1 MIILDD
7 LNIVEGIFKVIIFQ
21 SNNHY
26 TVAKFVLNEK
36 EEKIL
41 TVTGYLS
48 EILEDTPYRL
58 KGIYKEHPKYG
69 MQFDISSYERI
80 LPTDNDSLVRYFSSS
95 FFPGIGK
102 KAAANIVSQLG
113 KDCISLLKKDNEIIY
128 QVSGLSKK
136 QRESVLNGIKSDI
149 SIDDSVVFL
158 TQHGMT
164 LRNVMKV
171 EAVYE
176 GKAIEIIK
184 ENPYQMIVDIDG
196 IGFKTADKIAKN
208 LGFEEDHP
216 YRMKAAVI
224 SIMNDLTMASGNTYT
239 NRKDIL
245 NSLIKNF
252 SYVDEDVFDEWISEL
267 IMERLIYIED
277 DDYYP
282 IAQYDAEK
290 GIATF
295 LSGFPY
301 VEVSEVKDDTLDDKI
316 ATLQLR
322 YNIQYEERQIDAI
335 EKFFKQ
341 PFSIIT
347 GGPGTGKTT
356 IVRAIIDLYKDI
368 FPMHKIAV
376 CAPTGRAA
384 KRLGELSQVETSTI
398 HSLLKWDLETN
409 IFSINEEDPIDAN
422 LLIIDEF
429 SMVDSWLFYNLLKA
443 SSNIGRILLI
453 GDEDQ
458 LPSVGPGFVLKDL
471 ISSNQFHV
479 SRLEKIFRQKEG
491 SDVVKLANEIKNGKC
506 DVLQCAKDAKL
517 FTCQNFQV
525 KEQIIKI
532 VANAF
537 EKGYSIND
545 IQVLAPMYNGV
556 AGIDSL
562 NKALQELCNPPEP
575 LKREI
580 NVGYRTFRENDKVL
594 QLKNQPDDGVY
605 NGDIGTIIEIVYEKE
620 DYNHQSRMII
630 DFDGVIVEYTRDNFN
645 VITHAYCISIHKS
658 QGSEYPIVIM
668 PILKDYY
675 YMLQRRL
682 IYTGITRAKK
692 SLVLLGSE
700 SVLKE
705 GINKEE
711 RHPRKTKLKERILKY
726 CA

>member
-1 MIILDD
+1 MDE
-7 LNIVEGIFKVIIFQ
+7 LNVIEGIFKVIIFQ
-21 SNNHY
+21 GSNQY
-26 TVAKFVLNEK
+26 TVAKFILNEK
-36 EEKIL
+36 DEKVL

-58 KGIYKEHPKYG
+58 KGVYKEHPKYG
-69 MQFDISSYERI
+69 MQFDIVAYERI
-80 LPTDNDSLVRYFSSS
+80 TPTDDDSLIRYFSSP
-95 FFPGIGK
+95 FFHGIGK
-102 KAAANIVSQLG
+102 KAATAIVSQLG
-113 KDCISLLKKDNEIIY
+113 NDCISLLKKDIEIIY
-128 QVSGLSKK
+128 QVNGLSKK
-136 QRESVLNGIKSDI
+136 QRESVMQGISNDI

-164 LRNVMKV
+164 LRNIMKV
-171 EAVYE
+171 EAIYE
-176 GKAIEIIK
+176 DQAIAIIK

-196 IGFKTADKIAKN
+196 IGFKTADKLAKS

-239 NRKDIL
+239 SRDEIL
-245 NSLIKNF
+245 YTLRKNF
-252 SYVDEDVFDEWISEL
+252 TYVDEELFDDWIAEL
-267 IMERLIYIED
+267 VMERLIYIEED
-277 DDYYP
+277 AYYP

-301 VEVSEVKDDTLDDKI
+301 VEVEEVQDTTLKDKI
-316 ATLQLR
+316 AILQTR
-322 YNIQYEERQIDAI
+322 YAIDYEEKQITAI
-335 EKFFKQ
+335 EKFFQQ

-356 IVRAIIDLYKDI
+356 IVRAIIDLYKDL

-384 KRLGELSQVETSTI
+384 KRLGELSQVETCTI

-409 IFSINEEDPIDAN
+409 TFGVNEQDPIDAN

-429 SMVDSWLFYNLLKA
+429 SMVDSWLFYNVLKA
-443 SSNIGRILLI
+443 SNGVGRILLI

-471 ISSNQFHV
+471 IASNLFQV
-479 SRLEKIFRQKEG
+479 SRLDKIFRQKEG
-491 SDVVKLANEIKNGKC
+491 SDVVKLANEIKKGSC
-506 DVLQCAKDAKL
+506 DTLKHGNDVKL
-517 FTCQNFQV
+517 FSCLNYQV
-525 KEQIIKI
+525 KDQIIKI

-537 EKGYSIND
+537 DKGYSINEV
-545 IQVLAPMYNGV
+545 QVLAPMYNGV
-556 AGIDSL
+556 AGIDAL
-562 NKALQELCNPPEP
+562 NKALQELCNPAQAN
-575 LKREI
+575 KRELR
-580 NVGYRTFRENDKVL
+580 VGYRIFRENDKVL

-605 NGDIGTIIEIVYEKE
+605 NGDIGTIVEIVYEAE
-620 DYNHQSRMII
+620 DYHKQKRII
-630 DFDGVIVEYTRDNFN
+630 VDFDGIIVEYTSDNFY

-668 PILKDYY
+668 PILKDYH

-700 SVLKE
+700 AVLKE
-705 GINKEE
+705 GINKED
-711 RHPRKTKLKERILKY
+711 RHPRKTKLKERIIKY

>member
-1 MIILDD
+1 MEE
-7 LNIVEGIFKVIIFQ
+7 LNVIEGVFKVIIFQ
-21 SNNHY
+21 STNQY

-36 EEKIL
+36 DEKML

-48 EILEDTPYRL
+48 EVLEDTPYRL

-69 MQFDISSYERI
+69 MQFDIVSYERI
-80 LPTDNDSLVRYFSSS
+80 MPTDNDSLIRYFSSS

-102 KAAANIVSQLG
+102 KAATNIVSQLG
-113 KDCISLLKKDNEIIY
+113 SDCISLLKKDIEIVFQIN
-128 QVSGLSKK
+128 GLSKK
-136 QRESVLNGIKSDI
+136 QRDSIIQGIQNDI
-149 SIDDSVVFL
+149 SIDDSIVFL
-158 TQHGMT
+158 TQHGMS

-171 EAVYE
+171 EATYE
-176 GKAIEIIK
+176 DKAISIIK

-196 IGFKTADKIAKN
+196 IGFKTADMIAKN
-208 LGFEEDHP
+208 LGFEENHP

-224 SIMNDLTMASGNTYT
+224 SIMNDLTMSSGNTFT
-239 NRKDIL
+239 NRNEIL
-245 NSLIKNF
+245 NTLIKNF
-252 SYVDEDVFDEWISEL
+252 SYVNEDVFDDWIAEL
-267 IMERLIYIED
+267 VMERLIYID
-277 DDYYP
+277 GDDYYP

-301 VEVSEVKDDTLDDKI
+301 VEVEEVKKDTLKDKI
-316 ATLQLR
+316 ETLQLR
-322 YNIQYEERQIDAI
+322 YNIDYEEKQISAI
-335 EKFFKQ
+335 ENFFKQ

-368 FPMHKIAV
+368 FPLHKIAV

-384 KRLGELSQVETSTI
+384 KRLGELSQVETCTI

-409 IFSINEEDPIDAN
+409 TFAVNEEDPIDAN

-429 SMVDSWLFYNLLKA
+429 SMVDAWLFYNVLKA
-443 SSNIGRILLI
+443 SNNIGRILLI

-471 ISSNQFHV
+471 ISSKQFHV
-479 SRLEKIFRQKEG
+479 SSLDKIFRQKEG
-491 SDVVKLANEIKNGKC
+491 SDVVKLANEIKQGRC
-506 DVLQCAKDAKL
+506 DVLQNGKDAK
-517 FTCQNFQV
+517 FFNCQNYQV

-537 EKGYSIND
+537 EKGYTIND
-545 IQVLAPMYNGV
+545 VQVLAPMYNGV
-556 AGIDSL
+556 AGIDAL
-562 NKALQELCNPPEP
+562 NKALQELCNPADSM
-575 LKREI
+575 KRELR
-580 NVGYRTFRENDKVL
+580 VGYRTFRENDKVL
-594 QLKNQPDDGVY
+594 QLKNQPDDCVY
-605 NGDIGTIIEIVYEKE
+605 NGDIGTIIEIVYENE
-620 DYNHQSRMII
+620 DYNKQRRII
-630 DFDGVIVEYTRDNFN
+630 VDFDGIIVEYTKDNFN

-668 PILKDYY
+668 PVLKDYY

-682 IYTGITRAKK
+682 IYTGVTRAKK

-700 SVLKE
+700 AVLKE